1 MFFEGKMT
9 KNPQVILKGRYQ
21 VVPRTLILVFNGN
34 SVLLQKGAPTKKIY
48 PGYYNG
54 LGGHIERGE
63 DVLSAARREL
73 MEEAG
78 LECPDLHLCGTVAI
92 DVEENNGILLFVM
105 TGQKTIGEINESD
118 EGSLHWV
125 GINEL
130 KSTPTVED
138 IPEIVDRIIKG
149 DGSIFHAHYAY
160 DGNGNRITTL
170 G

>member
-1 MFFEGKMT
+1 MT

-48 PGYYNG
+48 PGFYNG

-63 DVLSAARREL
+63 DVLWAARREL

-78 LECPDLHLCGTVAI
+78 LQCPDLHLCGTVAI

-105 TGQKTIGEINESD
+105 TGNKVIGEINESD

-125 GINEL
+125 GIDDL
-130 KSTPTVED
+130 ASTQTVED
-138 IPEIVDRIIKG
+138 IPEIVARIIKSDAG
-149 DGSIFHAHYAY
+149 IFHAHYAY
-160 DGNGNRITTL
+160 DEDGRRITTL